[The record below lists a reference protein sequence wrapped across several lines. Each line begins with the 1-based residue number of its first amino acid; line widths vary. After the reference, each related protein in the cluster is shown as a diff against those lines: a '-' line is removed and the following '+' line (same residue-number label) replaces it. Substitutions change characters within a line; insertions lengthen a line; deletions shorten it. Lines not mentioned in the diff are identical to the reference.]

1 MKPGFGPVFQFR
13 ATFSLRDPVDE
24 LWMALNIVAGSP
36 ERLRSQQK
44 EPVSRP
50 CCSLARHGNGP

>member
-13 ATFSLRDPVDE
+13 TTFSLATLVDE

-44 EPVSRP
+44 EPVSRSSCP
-50 CCSLARHGNGP
+50 LVRYRGRP